1 MTDRPDWP
9 RDRRGDRPGAP
20 FGSGSRERP
29 ALDGTPPGGA
39 ASDGASPGGPA
50 PDASPQDAPAPDSA
64 PRGWLGRHLSGLPS
78 SRLGAAHLDTVPRV
92 ENVRITGP
100 DLARRET
107 LRKTRRRLR
116 LSVCGFALLFLT
128 VAGKLTVATVIKP
141 LKPHTEAAVV
151 LPNDADPAPPPTAV
165 AGLEHRATIVD
176 RNGQPLAIS
185 LSSVA
190 LFADPRQIIDPVEAT
205 RRLKQVLPRI
215 DAAAVQRR
223 LSDTNLQFAFVER
236 QITPREELAVNRL
249 GIPGVDFQPS
259 EVRRYPMGRIVSQ
272 VLGGVDVDNHGAAGA
287 EKSFDHRLRTDA
299 KDLRLSIDVRVQAVV
314 RDELSKAMDQF
325 KAIGACGIVM
335 DVNTGEVLAMVS
347 LPDYDPNDYKTSTD
361 DEQFNRAITGRY
373 EPGSTF
379 KLQTASMALDGGL
392 VHIWDE
398 FDASHPIRIGR
409 YEITDYEGKH
419 RWLYLPEVI
428 AYSSNLGA
436 AHIAMVV
443 GAERQQAWL
452 RTMGMFERSPIE
464 LPGAIPPQFQPAA
477 NWRETTVMT
486 VGFGHGIAIEPLQ
499 VVRGTAAVVNGGILL
514 RPTILALPPDTNPGT
529 SPATVPGGV
538 RVMQNSTSLIIR
550 KLMRL
555 VVTVGTGTK
564 AEVPGYYVGGKTGTA
579 EKVGG
584 HGYRKHTNVSA
595 FMSVYP
601 MNAPRYAV
609 YMMLDEPHG
618 DKSTAGYSTGGMVA
632 APAAGRV
639 IARTAPM
646 LGLLPDL
653 QDAAA
658 INQEL
663 FIPMQPGRG
672 PGAPTVAAPGAA
684 VADAKPMAPPGG
696 KQAPAVP
703 ARLVSPGGTAA
714 GVTPASRAAH
724 PDPRREAQAAPPP
737 AAMQIARPP
746 AKVEINPAPPARLL
760 PVSVSMPSAAVSAA
774 AIPPV
779 GTPLAAT
786 SSVATPSVATSSV
799 ATSSVATSAVA
810 TSSGAVASGTIP
822 SGAAPSVASR

>member
-1 MTDRPDWP
+1 M
-9 RDRRGDRPGAP
+9 
-20 FGSGSRERP
+20 SGSSFSP
-29 ALDGTPPGGA
+29 DDPPGGPLGHSSA
-39 ASDGASPGGPA
+39 APQGGSQAGRSA
-50 PDASPQDAPAPDSA
+50 PDAPAPDSA
-64 PRGWLGRHLSGLPS
+64 PQGWLGRRLSGLPS
-78 SRLGAAHLDTVPRV
+78 SRPGAARADTVPRV
-92 ENVRITGP
+92 ENVRITAP
-100 DLARRET
+100 DLARRAA
-107 LRKTRRRLR
+107 LRKTRRRLG
-116 LSVCGFALLFLT
+116 LAACGFALLFLT
-128 VAGKLTVATVIKP
+128 VAGKLVVATVIE
-141 LKPHTEAAVV
+141 PHLPRPEAVVV
-151 LPNDADPAPPPTAV
+151 LPPAVQPGSQSGSQSPGFA
-165 AGLEHRATIVD
+165 AFDHRGTIVD

-185 LSSVA
+185 LPSVA
-190 LFADPRQIIDPVEAT
+190 LFADPRQIIDPVDAAN
-205 RRLKQVLPRI
+205 RLKQVLPRI
-215 DAAAVQRR
+215 DAAVVERR
-223 LSDTNLQFAFVER
+223 LADTSLQFAFIDR

-272 VLGGVDVDNHGAAGA
+272 VLGGVDIDDHGAAGV
-287 EKSFDHRLRTDA
+287 EKSFDHRLSTDS

-314 RDELSKAMDQF
+314 RDELSKAMDEF

-347 LPDYDPNDYKTSTD
+347 LPDYDPNDYKSSTD
-361 DEQFNRAITGRY
+361 DEQFDRAITGRY

-379 KLQTASMALDGGL
+379 KLQTASMALDGGIIH
-392 VHIWDE
+392 VWDE
-398 FDASHPIRIGR
+398 FDASHPIHVGR

-436 AHIAMVV
+436 AHIAMDV
-443 GAERQQAWL
+443 GAERQRAWL
-452 RTMGMFERSPIE
+452 KMMGMFERSPIE
-464 LPGAIPPQFQPAA
+464 LPGAIAPQFQSAA

-499 VVRGTAAVVNGGILL
+499 VVRGTAAVVNGGILV
-514 RPTILALPPDTNPGT
+514 RPTILALPPDARSADVP
-529 SPATVPGGV
+529 PGGV
-538 RVMQNSTSLIIR
+538 RVMQASTSVLMR

-579 EKVGG
+579 EKVGA

-609 YMMLDEPHG
+609 YMMLDEPQG

-663 FIPMQPGRG
+663 AIPMQPARP
-672 PGAPTVAAPGAA
+672 PGAPPGPAVAEAKPAEPQGAKSARATSARVLPRSAGQAARPARPDAAPDAGHEAA
-684 VADAKPMAPPGG
+684 D
-696 KQAPAVP
+696 
-703 ARLVSPGGTAA
+703 
-714 GVTPASRAAH
+714 
-724 PDPRREAQAAPPP
+724 APPP
-737 AAMQIARPP
+737 
-746 AKVEINPAPPARLL
+746 VARLM
-760 PVSVSMPSAAVSAA
+760 PVSVAVRT
-774 AIPPV
+774 
-779 GTPLAAT
+779 G
-786 SSVATPSVATSSV
+786 
-799 ATSSVATSAVA
+799 
-810 TSSGAVASGTIP
+810 
-822 SGAAPSVASR
+822 ASR